1 MKELLLVLV
10 ARGEAEQ
17 GHLAAILQEGTEQLI
32 QVVVAVEW
40 EQIIGRKVQLGEEM
54 VVLVL

>member
-1 MKELLLVLV
+1 
-10 ARGEAEQ
+10 
-17 GHLAAILQEGTEQLI
+17 LAAILQEGTEQLI